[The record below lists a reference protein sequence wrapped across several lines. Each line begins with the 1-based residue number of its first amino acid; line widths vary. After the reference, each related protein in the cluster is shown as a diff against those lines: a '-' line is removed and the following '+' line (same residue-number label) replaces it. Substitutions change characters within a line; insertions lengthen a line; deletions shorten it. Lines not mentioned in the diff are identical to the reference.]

1 MRALLLLVVLAA
13 ADACVLAS
21 DHVST
26 ELHAVCTEDVPL
38 PFQRALAGRAV
49 AEVEVEDVG
58 ASVDEP
64 DARATLDV
72 VTLEAGRGIDDFA
85 FADSMAMDLL
95 APGRDAARVAALEP
109 VPAAATVSADGDRD
123 VDLVDYLTSERLSI
137 RIALTGE
144 VPADGFLATLSACID
159 VDGIVVEDEDD

>member
-1 MRALLLLVVLAA
+1 MRTLLVLFLA
-13 ADACVLAS
+13 ADACVIAS

-26 ELHAVCTEDVPL
+26 ELHAVCTEDVLL
-38 PFQRALAGRAV
+38 PFQRTAAGRAV

-64 DARATLDV
+64 EAHATLDF
-72 VTLEAGRGIDDFA
+72 VTLEAGSGIDDFA

-95 APGRDAARVAALEP
+95 APGHDAARVSVLEP

-123 VDLVDYLTSERLSI
+123 VDLVDYLTADRLTI
-137 RIALTGE
+137 RIALTGDP
-144 VPADGFLATLSACID
+144 PADFLASLSACID
-159 VDGIVVEDEDD
+159 VDGIVVEDE